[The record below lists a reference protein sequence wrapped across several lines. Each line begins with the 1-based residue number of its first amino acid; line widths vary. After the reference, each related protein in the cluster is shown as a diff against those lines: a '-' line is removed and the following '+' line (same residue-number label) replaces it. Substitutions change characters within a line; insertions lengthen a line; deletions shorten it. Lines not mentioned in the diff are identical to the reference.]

1 MSRLEQLKKL
11 VSISPGD
18 PLAHYALG
26 IELINLTQWEEAI
39 AAFDAAARADPRYS
53 PAYYHKARAEIG
65 AGRPQVARA
74 TLTTGIEVA
83 RSAGDWH
90 TEGEMRALLESI
102 A

>member
-11 VSISPGD
+11 ASNCPGD

-26 IELINLTQWEEAI
+26 IEHLNLAQWDAAI
-39 AAFDAAARADPRYS
+39 AAFDAAARADPKYS

-65 AGRPQVARA
+65 AGRPELARQ
-74 TLTTGIEVA
+74 TLARGMEVA
-83 RSAGDWH
+83 RTAGDWH
-90 TEGEMRALLESI
+90 TEGEMQALLESI

>member
-11 VSISPGD
+11 VSLNPGD
-18 PLAHYALG
+18 PLVYYALG
-26 IELINLTQWEEAI
+26 IEQINAAHWVEAI
-39 AAFDAAARADPRYS
+39 SAFEGAVQADPKYS

-65 AGRPQVARA
+65 AGRLEAARA
-74 TLTTGIEVA
+74 TLAAGMETA
-83 RSAGDWH
+83 RSVGDWH